1 VHFPHRRHQ
10 PRFQRFPVL
19 ETILRASVDRVGDF
33 FFRLRD
39 GGVQDFRRETFLL
52 TRRLGVYEFDHSFIT
67 TSITKGRTII
77 VASSSS
83 SSVRR
88 GRAERGE
95 SDAFRD
101 AGVVHRVHISMCV
114 MVYGNKL
121 YARAF

>member
-1 VHFPHRRHQ
+1 
-10 PRFQRFPVL
+10 L

-52 TRRLGVYEFDHSFIT
+52 TRRLGVYEFDYSFI

-77 VASSSS
+77 A

-101 AGVVHRVHISMCV
+101 AGVVHRVHIFMCV
-114 MVYGNKL
+114 
-121 YARAF
+121 